1 MVKLEFADKLAQALA
16 SNTTGYLAIKVLGGL
31 LKNSF
36 KEKSGHPEIENVD
49 DMITYLETKHELF
62 TATVGNF

>member
-1 MVKLEFADKLAQALA
+1 MA
-16 SNTTGYLAIKVLGGL
+16 SNTTGYLAIKILGGL